1 MFPIDTRDCR
11 IELESG
17 QFFMQGFDLK
27 LNPVFYF
34 RNMCTGPWRKDVNAS
49 ILATLHR
56 FERAAENLIKVN
68 PDFKCTVIIFM
79 GRPFQA
85 GDMYE
90 QRSDTDSKADD
101 GSINTKTGL
110 HNRRCEYFV
119 HTNFKLTQRL
129 IDTFSRHY
137 PGRLGT
143 VLVVPNGG
151 WEKIIGTHGLRRYLQ
166 SQVTRDKVK
175 ILDGPEDLKF
185 FVSADQLIIPMGGN
199 APINKGAF
207 QV

>member
-1 MFPIDTRDCR
+1 MFPIDTRECR

-34 RNMCTGPWRKDVNAS
+34 RNMCIGPWRKDVNAS
-49 ILATLHR
+49 VLATLYR
-56 FERAAENLIKVN
+56 FERAAENLIKMN

-79 GRPFQA
+79 GKPIQA
-85 GDMYE
+85 TDDMCE
-90 QRSDTDSKADD
+90 ERSEASKADD
-101 GSINTKTGL
+101 GSISTKTGL
-110 HNRRCEYFV
+110 DNRRWEYFV
-119 HTNFKLTQRL
+119 HTNFKLTQQL
-129 IDTFSRHY
+129 IETFSRHY
-137 PGRLGT
+137 PGRLCT

-151 WEKIIGTHGLRRYLQ
+151 WEKMIGTHGLRRYLQ

-175 ILDGPEDLKF
+175 ILDGPEDLQF
-185 FVSADQLIIPMGGN
+185 FVSADQLVIPMGGN